1 MATTQGVGRGAA
13 PGAGQRARHGVDPDA
28 LALIEEERDFLLR
41 SLDDL
46 DAEFRAGDV
55 DVDDYEALR
64 ADYTARA
71 ADALRQID
79 GQRSAFAS
87 APRPQRRRSAAW
99 ILGVV
104 IVASLAGWLL
114 ARSVGGRGVT
124 TSLTGSA
131 NSPRERLAECQPLS
145 MQDPPK
151 GIECYD
157 RILATDP
164 DNVQALTYRA
174 WAKIRAGDIPAGQV
188 GLDRAVELDPTFP
201 DAFVF
206 RAVVKKNSSDFL
218 GARAE
223 IDRLYSLNPPDALLA
238 TMSSMNLEQQ
248 IAMGL
253 LAPAVRSC
261 WDQANALQQAA
272 ASATTTAVPGHS
284 LAGFGDALA
293 CFDAAI
299 AADPTSVDALLGK
312 VSLII
317 RAGSADYLIPATD
330 ALAAASK
337 LAPGDPSVALLRGYL
352 ALLTRDTSTMV
363 TQAGV
368 ISVAPTRTSPLFAAE
383 RTDFDA
389 TMQSLRS
396 QIITTTTTPR

>member
-1 MATTQGVGRGAA
+1 MATTQRAGRDA
-13 PGAGQRARHGVDPDA
+13 PRRVDPDA
-28 LALIEEERDFLLR
+28 LAMLEEERDFLLR

-55 DVDDYEALR
+55 EVDDYEALR
-64 ADYTARA
+64 DDYTARA
-71 ADALRQID
+71 ADTLRQID
-79 GQRSAFAS
+79 GQRSRLS
-87 APRPQRRRSAAW
+87 STPRLARGRTAGW

-174 WAKIRAGDIPAGQV
+174 WAKIRAGDIPAGQI
-188 GLDRAVELDPTFP
+188 GLDRAIELDPTFP

-206 RAVVKKNSSDFL
+206 RAVVKKNASDYV
-218 GARAE
+218 GAQTE
-223 IDRLYSLNPPDALLA
+223 IDRLYSLNPPEALLA

-253 LAPAVRSC
+253 LSPPVRAC
-261 WDQANALQQAA
+261 WEKADALQQAA
-272 ASATTTAVPGHS
+272 ASSTTTVAQGQS

-293 CFDAAI
+293 CFDATI

-330 ALAAASK
+330 SLAAASK

-352 ALLTRDTSTMV
+352 ALLVRDTSTMI

-368 ISVAPTRTSPLFAAE
+368 ISAATTRTSPLFAAE

-389 TMQSLRS
+389 TMASLRS
-396 QIITTTTTPR
+396 QIATTTTTPR